1 MKTKTSI
8 LLADDHLVVR
18 IGLASILSFED
29 DIHVVGQAE
38 TGREAVELART
49 LRPDVVLMDLMMPE
63 MNGAQA
69 TVEIIRG
76 NPSAKVMILTSFATA
91 PELRAAICAG
101 ASGVLMKSSS

>member
-49 LRPDVVLMDLMMPE
+49 P
-63 MNGAQA
+63 AQ
-69 TVEIIRG
+69 T
-76 NPSAKVMILTSFATA
+76 LY
-91 PELRAAICAG
+91 
-101 ASGVLMKSSS
+101 